1 MSNTKTIDDILV
13 QPKSVEELDIPQN
26 ILIDI
31 LLRLLYTEGNV
42 DFRRMSQ
49 VTRVPYALEQL
60 LDWLRKEHL
69 VEVSQSSASYGPLN
83 YIYKLSGAGEDRA
96 REAMD
101 RCQYVGPVPVPVNR
115 YTEAIK
121 LQTIGSRL
129 VKPAQV
135 KKALSNLVLP
145 NA

>member
-1 MSNTKTIDDILV
+1 MPNNKKIEDILA
-13 QPKSVEELDIPQN
+13 QPRSVEDLEIPQN

-42 DFRRMSQ
+42 DFRRMAQ
-49 VTRVPYALEQL
+49 VTRVPHALEPM

-83 YIYKLSGAGEDRA
+83 YIYKLSGPGEDRA

-101 RCQYVGPVPVPVNR
+101 RCKYVGPVPVPVHR
-115 YTEAIK
+115 STEAIK
-121 LQTIGSRL
+121 LQT
-129 VKPAQV
+129 
-135 KKALSNLVLP
+135 
-145 NA
+145 